1 MSFLPSIIFGI
12 ILISSISLFI
22 INCKKIYRNI
32 TLGKNIDRNDNKK
45 ERFFKM
51 FRLAFGQSKMLDKP
65 LVGFLHLIVYVAFI
79 LINIELIEIVID
91 GLFGS
96 HRFLAPYLGGFYNFL
111 IGFFEILAL
120 LVIISVVI
128 FWVRRNVMKI
138 KRFISNDLKGWP
150 KTDAN
155 YILYIEIILMFL
167 FLNMNAADLHLQTSS
182 FSEYYEAHGYFPVS
196 QYIAPLY
203 LNFTDTS
210 VMYIERV
217 SWWLHI
223 LGILFFLNY
232 LYYSKHLHILLA
244 FPNTYFSNLDSIGK
258 VNNLSSVYKEVKAM
272 MDPNNDSFS
281 NTETNNPVD
290 KFGASDVFD
299 LNWFQLLNAYTCTEC
314 GRCSSECPANETG
327 KLLSPRTIMMKTRD
341 RVEEVGK
348 NIDKN
353 GKFIDDNKA
362 LLDDYISKEELWACT
377 TCNACVEACPI
388 GIDPLSIILDMRRY
402 LVMEQSSA
410 PSELNNMMSNL
421 ENNGAPWPFNQQDRL
436 NWKN

>member
-1 MSFLPSIIFGI
+1 M
-12 ILISSISLFI
+12 
-22 INCKKIYRNI
+22 YV
-32 TLGKNIDRNDNKK
+32 
-45 ERFFKM
+45 ER
-51 FRLAFGQSKMLDKP
+51 
-65 LVGFLHLIVYVAFI
+65 
-79 LINIELIEIVID
+79 
-91 GLFGS
+91 
-96 HRFLAPYLGGFYNFL
+96 
-111 IGFFEILAL
+111 
-120 LVIISVVI
+120 
-128 FWVRRNVMKI
+128 
-138 KRFISNDLKGWP
+138 
-150 KTDAN
+150 T
-155 YILYIEIILMFL
+155 
-167 FLNMNAADLHLQTSS
+167 
-182 FSEYYEAHGYFPVS
+182 
-196 QYIAPLY
+196 
-203 LNFTDTS
+203 
-210 VMYIERV
+210 

-223 LGILFFLNY
+223 IGILFFLNY

-244 FPNTYFSNLDSIGK
+244 FPNTYFSNLNNIGK
-258 VNNLSSVYKEVKAM
+258 FDNLSSVFSEVKAM
-272 MDPNNDSFS
+272 LDPNNDPYSA
-281 NTETNNPVD
+281 NNNKTEIE

-341 RVEEVGK
+341 RLEEVGK

-362 LLDDYISKEELWACT
+362 LLNDYISKEELWACT

>member
-22 INCKKIYRNI
+22 INCNKIYRNI
-32 TLGKNIDRNDNKK
+32 ALGKNIDRFDNKK

-65 LVGFLHLIVYVAFI
+65 LVGLLHLIVYVAFI

-182 FSEYYEAHGYFPVS
+182 FSGYYESHGHFPVS
-196 QYIAPLY
+196 QYLAPLY
-203 LNFTDTS
+203 LNLTDTS
-210 VMYIERV
+210 VMYIERA

-244 FPNTYFSNLDSIGK
+244 FPNTYFSNLDVIGK

-272 MDPNNDSFS
+272 MDPNNDPFA

-362 LLDDYISKEELWACT
+362 LLNDYISKEELWACT

-410 PSELNNMMSNL
+410 PSELNNMMTNL

>member
-22 INCKKIYRNI
+22 INCNKIYRNI
-32 TLGKNIDRNDNKK
+32 ALGKNIDRFDNKK

-65 LVGFLHLIVYVAFI
+65 LVGLLHLIVYVAFI

-111 IGFFEILAL
+111 IGFFEVLAL

-182 FSEYYEAHGYFPVS
+182 FSGYYESHGHFPVS
-196 QYIAPLY
+196 QYLAPLY
-203 LNFTDTS
+203 LNLTDTS
-210 VMYIERV
+210 VMYIERA

-244 FPNTYFSNLDSIGK
+244 FPNTYFSNLDVIGK

-272 MDPNNDSFS
+272 MDPNNDPFA

-362 LLDDYISKEELWACT
+362 LLNDYISKEELWACT

-410 PSELNNMMSNL
+410 PSELNNMMTNL